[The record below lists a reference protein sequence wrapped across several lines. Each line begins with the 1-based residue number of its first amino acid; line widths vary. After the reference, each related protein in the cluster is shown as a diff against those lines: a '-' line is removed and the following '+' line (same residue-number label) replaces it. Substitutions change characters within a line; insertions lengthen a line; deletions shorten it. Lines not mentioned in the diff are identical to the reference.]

1 MIMNEQSL
9 FSDDDLLKASVDLI
23 VGKLKYIDESIK
35 LFKRDFNVNQFIVS
49 FEDIINYKSDD
60 PVRQNH
66 FDFLVKEYSI
76 NSLNVFKNI
85 FDYNKDNIDKL
96 LSEINKITPTL
107 YKNILSN
114 MDFKEI
120 NPIIEKQLNKYNN
133 VINNS
138 NLKKDK
144 NIEINH

>member
-1 MIMNEQSL
+1 MNEQSL

-66 FDFLVKEYSI
+66 FDFLVKEHSI

-85 FDYNKDNIDKL
+85 FDYNKDNIYKL

>member
-1 MIMNEQSL
+1 MNEQSL

-66 FDFLVKEYSI
+66 FDFLVKEHSI